1 MRRLVSLAL
10 AAGLLAAL
18 SACAGQERPSFP
30 GAPAQSVPV
39 RGQPI
44 AAAGPGP
51 VAKPVDPASLY
62 ARLGHRPG
70 IEAVMTDFVGRAA
83 SDRRIAK
90 RFEKTDAKALIAKFT
105 DQVCEATGGPC
116 KYTGKDMKTAHAG
129 MKITNREWNITGA
142 HMMAAMR
149 AKRVPRKEQGEVMR
163 MLGSMKGDIVGQ

>member
-1 MRRLVSLAL
+1 MHRLVSLAL
-10 AAGLLAAL
+10 GVGLIAAL
-18 SACAGQERPSFP
+18 SACSGTEKPSFP

-39 RGQPI
+39 RGQPL

-62 ARLGHRPG
+62 ARLGQRPG

-83 SDRRIAK
+83 GDRRIAK

-116 KYTGKDMKTAHAG
+116 KYTGKDMKVAHAG

-142 HMMAAMR
+142 HMIAAMR

-163 MLGSMKGDIVGQ
+163 MLGTMKGDIVGQ